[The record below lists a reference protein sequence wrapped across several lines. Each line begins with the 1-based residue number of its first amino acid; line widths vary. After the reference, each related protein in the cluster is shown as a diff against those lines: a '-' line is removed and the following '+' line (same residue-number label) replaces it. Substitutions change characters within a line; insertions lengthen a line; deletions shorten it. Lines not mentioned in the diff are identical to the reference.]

1 MHPLAV
7 RGRDDGHT
15 RGTKPERGAKLR
27 GIDRHAAPRQVA
39 AESTAPLRGRPNRI
53 SGVLTTSACVVASV
67 RSTVSRP
74 GRAEEKAPVMQTRNV
89 LASVLA
95 LALVLGVS
103 ATAANAQSKGKSVNN
118 EAKFVSYD
126 AAASTVTVEITDAGK
141 GNAKLKKKF
150 NKEVKRGKEVT
161 FNVIPTGSV
170 LKRTSVAVNGVKGEM
185 TDLKPGKSLQV
196 YWVEDPKKPGELF
209 ARKIDV
215 VLSEEELNKRYEVV
229 EE

>member
-1 MHPLAV
+1 
-7 RGRDDGHT
+7 
-15 RGTKPERGAKLR
+15 
-27 GIDRHAAPRQVA
+27 
-39 AESTAPLRGRPNRI
+39 
-53 SGVLTTSACVVASV
+53 
-67 RSTVSRP
+67 
-74 GRAEEKAPVMQTRNV
+74 MQLRNV

-95 LALVLGVS
+95 LALGFGVS
-103 ATAANAQSKGKSVNN
+103 TAASAQGKGKSVNN

-141 GNAKLKKKF
+141 GNSKLKKKF
-150 NKEVKRGKEVT
+150 KKEVKRGKEVT